1 MPIDYDSARGDLLA
15 AFGAAEEALLSG
27 GAAGNLPQRFS
38 DVADAVFAS
47 RTQAFREVLL
57 GCVLARIQDKGI
69 DIRLPYVSQGDSAYN
84 GRTLDERV
92 VNPMLQE
99 KRVPSS
105 RGPFLSVFRRMVSFV
120 PATRDGLRDKTAYDA
135 FLAMVGFVE
144 EIDDD
149 EGLRAILEALA
160 FRFVELREASDVPLT
175 RVQRMSLEQVV
186 ELTARL
192 LDTPS
197 GGRLPV
203 YAVVAMFQAINRRFQ
218 LGWDIQ
224 WQGINVADTA
234 SGVGGDIS
242 VMSGDS
248 AILVAEVTER
258 AVDRNRIVATF
269 NSKVGPHGIREYIY
283 FVGDR
288 SQPEEAVQ
296 QARRY
301 FAQGHEINFVVVIDW
316 IAAGLA
322 TLGSEGRSHYT
333 EALLDLMG
341 QDDTP
346 AALRA
351 IWNDNVSA
359 IISG

>member
-1 MPIDYDSARGDLLA
+1 MAIDYDSARDDLQA
-15 AFGAAEEALLSG
+15 AFDAAQTRLLSKSVPVSP
-27 GAAGNLPQRFS
+27 PQRIS
-38 DVADAVFAS
+38 DAISVVFAS

-57 GCVLARIQDKGI
+57 GCVLARIQDKSI
-69 DIRLPYVSQGDSAYN
+69 DVRLPYVSFGPSAFN

-92 VNPMLQE
+92 VNPVLQG
-99 KRVPSS
+99 KRIPSS
-105 RGPFLSVFRRMVSFV
+105 RGPFLSVFRRRVSFV
-120 PATRDGLRDKTAYDA
+120 PETGEGLREKTAYDE
-135 FLAMVGFVE
+135 FLAITDFVE
-144 EIDDD
+144 GLDDD
-149 EGLRAILEALA
+149 EHLRELLENLT
-160 FRFVELREASDVPLT
+160 FQFVELREAGDVPLT
-175 RVQRMSLEQVV
+175 RVQRISLEQLV
-186 ELTARL
+186 ELTGRL

-203 YAVVAMFQAINRRFQ
+203 YTVVAMFQAINQRFE

-242 VMSGDS
+242 VMSGGS
-248 AILVAEVTER
+248 SILVAEVTER
-258 AVDRNRIVATF
+258 TVDRNRIVATF
-269 NSKVGPHGIREYIY
+269 NSKVGPHGISDYIY
-283 FVGDR
+283 FVGDK

-296 QARRY
+296 QARQY

-322 TLGSEGRSHYT
+322 TLGSEGRSLYA

-346 AALRA
+346 VALRA

>member
-99 KRVPSS
+99 KR
-105 RGPFLSVFRRMVSFV
+105 GPRRPEARSLVCSGAWFRLFLLPETGCV
-120 PATRDGLRDKTAYDA
+120 TRLHTMLSWRWS
-135 FLAMVGFVE
+135 GFVE

-203 YAVVAMFQAINRRFQ
+203 YAVVAMVPGHQSEVSAWLGHSVARYKRRGHG
-218 LGWDIQ
+218 LW
-224 WQGINVADTA
+224 VSEA
-234 SGVGGDIS
+234 DIS
-242 VMSGDS
+242 GCPGTLRSWWRKLPNARLTETGLSRRLTPKSARTESGTTS
-248 AILVAEVTER
+248 T
-258 AVDRNRIVATF
+258 
-269 NSKVGPHGIREYIY
+269 S
-283 FVGDR
+283 
-288 SQPEEAVQ
+288 
-296 QARRY
+296 
-301 FAQGHEINFVVVIDW
+301 
-316 IAAGLA
+316 
-322 TLGSEGRSHYT
+322 
-333 EALLDLMG
+333 
-341 QDDTP
+341 
-346 AALRA
+346 
-351 IWNDNVSA
+351 
-359 IISG
+359 